1 MTTLL
6 TGAGGFL
13 GRELAE
19 ALLRRGVR
27 SLRLHV
33 RRTTPDGWL
42 EGLRAR
48 HPDAMI
54 EIVCGNLCARAALP
68 AIVDGTDCIV
78 HAAAGMRGATA
89 DMFANSVVGT
99 RNLVEAAGRHGV
111 RRIVLVSSAAVLKT
125 DDLPR
130 GSAVDE
136 SVAVEP
142 DGIEKGAY
150 AFAKT
155 MQERL
160 FLRLQAEFGFEWC
173 IARPG
178 VIYGPGNA
186 AISPR
191 VGLSVLGMFF
201 SLGHGTP
208 LPLTHVGNC
217 ADAIALLATA
227 SPPGTVAHVVDDDVP
242 TCRQF
247 LARYRRE
254 VRPMRVIPV
263 PYWALIAGSKL
274 LARYHRASRGQLPQV
289 LSPHAVRSMF
299 RPLRYRNDALK
310 RLGWQQPVATSDGL
324 DSYFLDLGSRLRP
337 D

>member
-6 TGAGGFL
+6 TGAAGFL

-33 RRTTPDGWL
+33 RRTAPADWL
-42 EGLRAR
+42 DALRAR
-48 HPDAMI
+48 HPAATID
-54 EIVCGNLCARAALP
+54 VVSGNLCSRTALP
-68 AIVDGTDCIV
+68 AIVAGADCIV

-89 DMFANSVVGT
+89 DIFANSVVGT
-99 RNLVEAAGRHGV
+99 RNLVESAGRHGV

-130 GSAVDE
+130 GANVDE
-136 SVAVEP
+136 TVALEV
-142 DGIEKGAY
+142 DGIDKGAY

-160 FLRLQAEFGFEWC
+160 FLRLQAQFGFEAC
-173 IARPG
+173 IVRPG
-178 VIYGPGNA
+178 VIYGPGNPG
-186 AISPR
+186 ISPR
-191 VGLSVLGMFF
+191 VGLPALGFFF
-201 SLGHGTP
+201 SLGHGAP
-208 LPLTHVGNC
+208 LPLTHVQNC
-217 ADAIALLATA
+217 ADAIALVTTQAPA
-227 SPPGTVAHVVDDDVP
+227 GTVAHVVDDDIP

-247 LARYRRE
+247 LARYRRD
-254 VRPMRVIPV
+254 VRRMRVIPV
-263 PYWALIAGSKL
+263 PYVALIAGSRL
-274 LARYHRASRGQLPQV
+274 LGWYHRVSHGQLPPV

-310 RLGWQQPVATSDGL
+310 RLGWRQSLPTDEGL
-324 DSYFLDLGSRLRP
+324 TSYFRALGAGSRS